1 MGLSLSLGF
10 SSRILIYAMVSTLV
24 VAFGTIGAFI
34 GAYIGPEFPLVGLML
49 GSVLGVFLAV
59 HEATIIG
66 CLVGMLIGLAL
77 AVFTYLAIDFET
89 AYMVVFLFSLLGAF
103 LGEPFAYFWREAD
116 QPFTD
121 RDTDEE
127 GPSS

>member
-1 MGLSLSLGF
+1 MGLTLSFGF
-10 SSRILIYAMVSTLV
+10 SSRILIYALTATLV
-24 VAFGTIGAFI
+24 AAFGTMGAYI
-34 GAYIGPEFPLVGLML
+34 GAYVGPEFPLMGLLL

-66 CLVGMLIGLAL
+66 CLVGMLIGLGL
-77 AVFTYLAIDFET
+77 GVLTYLAIDFET

-116 QPFTD
+116 KPFSD

-127 GPSS
+127 DSSA